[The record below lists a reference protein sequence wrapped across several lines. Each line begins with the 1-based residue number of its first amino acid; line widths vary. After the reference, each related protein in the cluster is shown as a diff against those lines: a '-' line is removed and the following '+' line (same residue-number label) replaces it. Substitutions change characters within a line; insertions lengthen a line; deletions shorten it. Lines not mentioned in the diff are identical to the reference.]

1 MQVWDMASC
10 VFPNAYIETYP
21 ISKVYFVFSQPPV
34 VFSQVIQKIIFE
46 LFMVFYGLKTDW
58 VYRKT
63 LPKVLE

>member
-1 MQVWDMASC
+1 MHVKLCRSLPMQVWDMASH

-46 LFMVFYGLKTDW
+46 LFMVSHF
-58 VYRKT
+58 
-63 LPKVLE
+63 